1 MTALLIGSEELTE
14 RWNGR
19 KSATVVFAVSL
30 VVLAAAALGGTL
42 IPETAYQPA
51 FGRTN
56 LPPGAGGLFGTDWL
70 GRDMLARTLKG
81 LSISIWIGL
90 FTSMII
96 SLSLLA
102 CDVSIS
108 SSFLTLFSSLTIGD
122 N

>member
-56 LPPGAGGLFGTDWL
+56 LPPVCSVPTGSGATCWP
-70 GRDMLARTLKG
+70 GR
-81 LSISIWIGL
+81 
-90 FTSMII
+90 
-96 SLSLLA
+96 
-102 CDVSIS
+102 
-108 SSFLTLFSSLTIGD
+108 
-122 N
+122 

>member
-42 IPETAYQPA
+42 IPETAYQPS

-56 LPPGAGGLFGTDWL
+56 LPPGAGEV
-70 GRDMLARTLKG
+70 
-81 LSISIWIGL
+81 IP
-90 FTSMII
+90 
-96 SLSLLA
+96 LLIRLYDKRNQRA
-102 CDVSIS
+102 NPH
-108 SSFLTLFSSLTIGD
+108 TT
-122 N
+122 